1 MALTLK
7 GKLTDPLG
15 HPIQNAQIEMRALR
29 TSSVVVATASAVV
42 VTTGAGEYT
51 LTVEPGTYVIR
62 VMFSGGHSW
71 NTLAKSIVITEATL
85 ATNLNELILSAQV
98 EDPDAGVSDQLTLT
112 LNSLKESINKGLEEM
127 HTAVSNMH
135 GVEESAKQALESS
148 TANQKQI
155 EALNTDMRSAVDQAN
170 TASKAATDTAKKA
183 EDTVAGVNDAIADIR
198 TINTTVSQVGRD
210 VKTQYDE
217 IMVKAPA
224 AITAKDDATNAA
236 QRAAM
241 WANAPEDQVVESG
254 EYSAKHYAL
263 KAKQATSGT
272 GTAGAGN
279 FDYVGKWDFADNKYP
294 TGYDSK
300 NCFWLVTRKVTVE
313 SEAFEDGDMLL
324 HTVDNGIGKFSR
336 IAKNGTSTGS
346 STGGGDTGGAVKSV
360 AGKTGAVELYPSDV
374 GLGNVRNVE
383 MLSKEEVFTNF
394 ATKEDLNTVSTK
406 ANNAVS
412 HDEFAQTTAKLSN
425 VAWDGAITSTTG
437 YLAWERLGDVPD
449 WIRQT
454 HTDNG
459 LLYMRAPDGTQ
470 FRVGEDTLDM
480 FNRKGELTFTIGNSG
495 QLLKGT
501 VPESLITG
509 VLPVAKGGTGSSD
522 GKLDVAKLTM
532 VGASAG
538 MFFDKV
544 GDYGIYPIHTEEGSD
559 AVEGVVIGAT
569 STSLAITNKGG
580 LSFTGPNDEVIFEVD
595 STGTVVTGKIPYS
608 NTEGCAPSGITKRLT
623 DGGIMYSSGSG
634 FMTLVYSNVTVNKSS
649 PTLLKFAQP
658 FHDTDYG
665 VQITKK
671 FGSSVPDAGEFAA
684 EVSSFAYAKDSMKL
698 ATDYADDIVCCVTIC
713 GEIGAVGQDGTTAD
727 NSTLPKA

>member
-71 NTLAKSIVITEATL
+71 NTLAKSVVINETTL

-127 HTAVSNMH
+127 HTAVNNMH
-135 GVEESAKQALESS
+135 SVEESAKQALESS

-155 EALNTDMRSAVDQAN
+155 EALNTDMRAAVDQAN

-183 EDTVAGVNDAIADIR
+183 EDTVAGVNDSIAEIR
-198 TINTTVSQVGRD
+198 KIDSTVAQTGRD

-224 AITAKDDATNAA
+224 AITAKDDAANAA

-241 WANAPEDQVVESG
+241 WANAPEDQVVEGG

-263 KAKQATSGT
+263 KAKQAASGT
-272 GTAGAGN
+272 GTTGAGN

-336 IAKNGTSTGS
+336 IAKNGTSTGG
-346 STGGGDTGGAVKSV
+346 STGGDTGGAVKSV
-360 AGKTGAVELYPSDV
+360 AGKTGVVELFPSDV

-394 ATKEDLNTVSTK
+394 ATKEALSTVSTK

-412 HDEFAQTTAKLSN
+412 HDELAQTTAKLSN

-437 YLAWERLGDVPD
+437 YLAFTRLSDVPD
-449 WIRQT
+449 WILQT

-480 FNRKGELTFTIGNSG
+480 FNRKGELTFTIGDKG
-495 QLLKGT
+495 QLTKGT

-509 VLPVAKGGTGSSD
+509 VLPVAKGGTGSAD
-522 GKLDVAKLTM
+522 GKLAVAKVTM
-532 VGASAG
+532 VGQAAG
-538 MFFDKV
+538 MFFDKT
-544 GDYGIYPIHTEEGSD
+544 GDYGIYPIHVDEKSD
-559 AVEGVVIGAT
+559 EVEGVVIGAT

-595 STGTVVTGKIPYS
+595 STGTIVTGKIPYS
-608 NTEGCAPSGITKRLT
+608 KTEGCAPSGITKRLT

-634 FMTLVYSNVTVNKSS
+634 FMTLAYANITVNKSK
-649 PTLLKFAQP
+649 PTVLKFAQP
-658 FHDTDYG
+658 FHDTEYCI
-665 VQITKK
+665 QITKK
-671 FGSSVPDAGEFAA
+671 FGSAVPDANEFAA
-684 EVSSFAYAKDSMKL
+684 EVSSFAYAKDSVSL
-698 ATDYADDIVCCVTIC
+698 ATDFLDGDIVCCVTIT
-713 GEIGAVGQDGTTAD
+713 GEIGVVGQDGTTAE
-727 NSTLPKA
+727 NSTLPKV